1 MREYHQV
8 AAQGGVIATGAP
20 AATQAGAEI
29 LRRGGNAADAAV
41 AAALAICVADPANA
55 SLLGRCHIVLRTRE
69 GHFKAIDGAS
79 AIPSRLPDDLGSGPL
94 AWAAVPGLPQALE
107 KLHTEHGRLPLTVV
121 AAPAVRLAEKGFVAP
136 EHLSAVWALRA
147 AALGT
152 GGGGPYLD
160 GARPPARFRHIQ
172 LAGLLRAFGT
182 HGAAAL
188 TTGETVERLVEG
200 VRTQGGHWHADD
212 LVANAARDGEVLHG
226 RFRDCQITTIG
237 RQGWG
242 HSLIEM
248 LSILDRLPVFS
259 AALTGP
265 EACRLIAVIET
276 CFADR
281 PQRLGSLEPK
291 PDGYAFETLIDAS
304 FVTAR
309 AEELERRLAEA
320 APAAPLADTSTE
332 ETEDQDTTHLS
343 TLDGEGA
350 SVALTMSIGPHF
362 GLRATDSFYGLLPA
376 KSYRMSNDPIPGARD
391 VTEMSPVIVTRG
403 EQVLL
408 SVGGAGSERIPGAVA
423 QTIINVVDRGLS
435 LTEAVRRPRVNIK
448 DCHPR
453 VHADAGDEVIAAVR
467 ARWPGTQVS
476 ARGHEHHLGLVQ
488 AVGQTA
494 DGLTDGAADSSWDGT
509 CEVVVPQKAV

>member
-1 MREYHQV
+1 MPKYHEI
-8 AAQGGVIATGAP
+8 AAHCGVIATGAP
-20 AATQAGAEI
+20 TATQAGAEI
-29 LRRGGNAADAAV
+29 LRQGGNAADAAV

-55 SLLGRCHIVLRTRE
+55 SLLGRCHIVLRTHE
-69 GHFKAIDGAS
+69 GRFNAIDGAS
-79 AIPSRLPDDLGSGPL
+79 AIPSRLPNDLGSGPL
-94 AWAAVPGLPQALE
+94 ALAAVPGLPHALE
-107 KLHTEHGRLPLTVV
+107 KLHAEHGRLPLTTV
-121 AAPAVRLAEKGFVAP
+121 AAPAVRLAEEGFDAP
-136 EHLSAVWALRA
+136 EHLGAVWALRA
-147 AALGT
+147 PALVT

-160 GARPPARFRHIQ
+160 GALPPLRFRHIQ
-172 LAGLLRAFGT
+172 LAGLLRAFGA
-182 HGAAAL
+182 HGAAAI
-188 TTGETVERLVEG
+188 TTGKTAERLVEG
-200 VRTQGGHWHADD
+200 IQAQGGHWRLDD
-212 LVANAARDGEVLHG
+212 LAANAARDGEVLRG

-259 AALTGP
+259 GTLTGA

-291 PDGYAFETLIDAS
+291 PDGHAFETLIDPS
-304 FVTAR
+304 FITAR
-309 AEELERRLAEA
+309 TEEIVSRLAK
-320 APAAPLADTSTE
+320 APPPALPIGTSPE
-332 ETEDQDTTHLS
+332 DTEDQDTTHLS
-343 TLDGEGA
+343 TLDAEGA

-362 GLRATDSFYGLLPA
+362 GLRATDSVFGLLPA
-376 KSYRMSNDPIPGARD
+376 KSYRMSIDPIPRARD

-403 EQVLL
+403 NRVLL
-408 SVGGAGSERIPGAVA
+408 STGGAGSERIPGAVV

-448 DCHPR
+448 EGHPR
-453 VHADAGDEVIAAVR
+453 VHSDAGKEVIAAIR
-467 ARWPGTQVS
+467 ARWPDVLVS
-476 ARGHEHHLGLVQ
+476 DRGHEHHLGLVQ

-509 CEVVVPQKAV
+509 CERVP